1 MTKERDVQG
10 RTKAP
15 VGDLASYSR
24 APFAHRRVTHDVYR
38 KGSGPAVIVL
48 SEVPGI
54 TPELLGFADRL
65 AAMGCSAVVPQLFGE
80 PGRTAR
86 RKTGSLDF
94 VHALRTVGKIC
105 ISREFTMFAAGAS
118 SPIID
123 WLRGLAAAE
132 HERCKGP
139 GVGVVGMCFTGGF
152 ALAMA
157 ADPHV
162 IAPVL
167 SQPSLPVDLGAKFRS
182 AIDCS
187 AADLE
192 RVAGR
197 CANDRLRVM
206 GLRFHKDPFVPTARF
221 DFLKQ
226 KLGDGF
232 VAIEL
237 PQSAGNPAGI
247 LPWRHSVLTHDLID
261 EPGELTRAA
270 LDQVLHM
277 FRTKLLD

>member
-1 MTKERDVQG
+1 VSGKTQAPQG
-10 RTKAP
+10 EL
-15 VGDLASYSR
+15 GSYSR
-24 APFAHRRVTHDVYR
+24 QPFSYRGATHDVYR

-48 SEVPGI
+48 SEMPGI
-54 TPELLGFADRL
+54 TPQLLGFADRL
-65 AAMGCSAVVPQLFGE
+65 AAMGCSAIVPHMFGE
-80 PGRTAR
+80 PGRPATR
-86 RKTGSLDF
+86 PSGSPD
-94 VHALRTVGKIC
+94 ALYILRSIAKVC
-105 ISREFTMFAAGAS
+105 VSREFTLFAAGGS

-162 IAPVL
+162 VAPVL
-167 SQPSLPVDLGAKFRS
+167 SQPSLPADFGSKYRNS
-182 AIDCS
+182 IDCS

-192 RVAGR
+192 RVIGR
-197 CANDRLRVM
+197 CANERLRVI
-206 GLRFHKDPFVPTARF
+206 GLRFHGDRLVPKERF
-221 DFLKQ
+221 EFLKR

-232 VAIEL
+232 IAVEL
-237 PQSAGNPAGI
+237 PQSAGNPAGFM
-247 LPWRHSVLTHDLID
+247 PRHHSVLTYDLID

-270 LDQVLHM
+270 LDQVLHLL
-277 FRTKLLD
+277 RTKLFS